1 MKASAAI
8 LMVCIVLA
16 GCAKGPSEGNAEDAF
31 LAYMKSTRSDDAA
44 LKSFKLGQCKEAQGQ
59 PGYNCAVN
67 TTVEG
72 MDGRFNADMSGVYTF
87 GELDG
92 KWQVLGVVS
101 LSM

>member
-8 LMVCIVLA
+8 LMVCLALA
-16 GCAKGPSEGNAEDAF
+16 GCAKGPSEGDAKEAL

-44 LKSFKLGQCKEAQGQ
+44 LRSFKLDECKEAQGQ

-67 TTVEG
+67 TTVEAMG
-72 MDGRFNADMSGVYTF
+72 GRFNADLSGVYTF
-87 GELDG
+87 GEQDG